1 MPGDGEGRD
10 RQHFQHEMMHPQCLK
25 TKVFRILQF
34 LLQLFV
40 SVLKDKFIFQDLTK
54 ILKKPIWALETIVVT
69 IYYSCI
75 SGCQITKYISLD

>member
-40 SVLKDKFIFQDLTK
+40 SVLKDKFIFQDLNK
-54 ILKKPIWALETIVVT
+54 ILKKPVL
-69 IYYSCI
+69 
-75 SGCQITKYISLD
+75 GQIIRIIRIFE